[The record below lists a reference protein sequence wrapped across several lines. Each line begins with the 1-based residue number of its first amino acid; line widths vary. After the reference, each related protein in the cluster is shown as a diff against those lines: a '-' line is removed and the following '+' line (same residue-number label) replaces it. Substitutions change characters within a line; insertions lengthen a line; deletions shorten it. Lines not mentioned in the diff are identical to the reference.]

1 VTHTIQKA
9 KVVCQ
14 AVAFETRLHKMHIFD
29 SMAVARNSGRDMSL
43 YSSFGPTSTAFK
55 VLKGRKK
62 RSDPRITTEQ
72 TFRVYEGLLL
82 TRDEHKAG
90 IDELQAR
97 PCALNNPVPDGYET
111 RCYQSATVTQ
121 DQMSSSQV
129 CLAPARSTAACQ
141 ELSEAHPTTTS
152 FMGKAT
158 FNLLLGIP
166 KPERESCMRG
176 IQPLTS
182 ELEMEIFWPSFT
194 EVADSVRSLLECL
207 SLNTQGETK
216 AARDP
221 RMIDLEPA
229 STRLVLDSSRRCTL
243 EDPSLEE
250 SLLYS
255 EQSSTSDSGFD
266 EEDSPYL
273 DEDCEIKELV
283 DDIIWLAYKHWN
295 QSVNSKGLSADTELI
310 QSLTKHIQKY
320 FDRGFQS
327 LAAVTKSAASS
338 TISESNRS
346 DHSSMAITSQGSK
359 RSRTDKSGH
368 EADDDGENDEKSLKR
383 PKQASLS
390 TPEKDYRGF
399 ACPYRKHNPRKYCVH
414 DWSTCVLTPLRTVAR
429 VK

>member
-1 VTHTIQKA
+1 MT
-9 KVVCQ
+9 
-14 AVAFETRLHKMHIFD
+14 
-29 SMAVARNSGRDMSL
+29 VARNSGREVSL
-43 YSSFGPTSTAFK
+43 YSSFGPTSTALK

-62 RSDPRITTEQ
+62 WSDPRITTEQ

-82 TRDEHKAG
+82 TRDEHNAG

-97 PCALNNPVPDGYET
+97 PCALKNPVSDGHET
-111 RCYQSATVTQ
+111 RCHQRATATQ

-129 CLAPARSTAACQ
+129 CLAPARSTACQ

-158 FNLLLGIP
+158 FNLLLGIA
-166 KPERESCMRG
+166 KPERESCTRG
-176 IQPLTS
+176 IQPLMS
-182 ELEMEIFWPSFT
+182 ELEMERFWPSFI
-194 EVADSVRSLLECL
+194 EAADSVRSLLECL
-207 SLNTQGETK
+207 SLNTQGGTK

-221 RMIDLEPA
+221 QVIDLEQP
-229 STRLVLDSSRRCTL
+229 STRLVLDSSRRCAL
-243 EDPSLEE
+243 EESSLEE

-255 EQSSTSDSGFD
+255 EQSSTSDSGFSNN
-266 EEDSPYL
+266 EEDSTYL
-273 DEDCEIKELV
+273 DEDYEMGELV

-295 QSVNSKGLSADTELI
+295 ESVHPRGLSADTELT
-310 QSLTKHIQKY
+310 QSLTKHIRKY
-320 FDRGFQS
+320 FDREFQS
-327 LAAVTKSAASS
+327 LAAVTKSAPSS

-346 DHSSMAITSQGSK
+346 DHSSMTITSQGSK

>member
-1 VTHTIQKA
+1 
-9 KVVCQ
+9 
-14 AVAFETRLHKMHIFD
+14 MHIFD
-29 SMAVARNSGRDMSL
+29 SMTVARNSGREVSL

-97 PCALNNPVPDGYET
+97 PCALNNPVSDGYET

-141 ELSEAHPTTTS
+141 ELNEAHPTTTS
-152 FMGKAT
+152 FMGKET
-158 FNLLLGIP
+158 FNLLLGIA
-166 KPERESCMRG
+166 KPERDSCIRV

-182 ELEMEIFWPSFT
+182 ELEMEKFWPSFI
-194 EVADSVRSLLECL
+194 EAADSVRSLLECL

-221 RMIDLEPA
+221 RVIGLEPA

-243 EDPSLEE
+243 EDSSLEE
-250 SLLYS
+250 SLLCS
-255 EQSSTSDSGFD
+255 EQSSTSDSGFSND

-273 DEDCEIKELV
+273 DEDCEIEELV
-283 DDIIWLAYKHWN
+283 DEIIWLAYKHLN
-295 QSVNSKGLSADTELI
+295 ESVDPKGLSADTELI
-310 QSLTKHIQKY
+310 QSLTKNIQKY
-320 FDRGFQS
+320 FDREFQS
-327 LAAVTKSAASS
+327 LAAVTKSATSS
-338 TISESNRS
+338 TTSESNRS
-346 DHSSMAITSQGSK
+346 DHSSMTITSQGSK